1 MENLKNFFYA
11 LLLFGFSLAILV
23 SAQDQSG
30 FISIDCGIPS
40 ASGYNDENTG
50 IQYISDATFV
60 VSGITKSIPPEFQTN
75 SLEKQF
81 YNVRSFPEGNKNC
94 YTLNPA
100 QGKDGKYLIRARFM
114 YGNYDGTGSVPQF
127 DLHLGVNIWDTIK
140 LDNTSSIFTTEIIH
154 VPSTNYI
161 YVCLVNTGLGTPFIS
176 SLELRLLKNSTYETQ
191 TLSESLVLLRR
202 YDLGSITNRSVR
214 FKDDIYDRIWMPKN
228 FEGWKILSTSLTIDA
243 ENPNI
248 FRPSPAV
255 MNTAVTPENVSESL
269 SMFWDPPNPT
279 SKYYVYL
286 HFAEVEL
293 LVNQTRELNVSDLSG
308 KFGGKPFSP
317 DYLYSTTNYNV
328 VPLIGERIQIT
339 ISKTSRSTL
348 PPILNA
354 IEMYMV
360 QDSSQLQTDPNDV
373 VGNKVESELEN
384 KNNYSFA
391 ANNRQF
397 TYSDIVRITKNFE
410 RILGKGGFGPV
421 FHGWLDDIQVAV
433 KMLSSSSDQGY
444 KEFHAEV
451 KLLMRVHHRNLTSL
465 VGYCIED
472 TNMGLIYEYMSNGT
486 LQEYLSGKNAYILSW
501 EDRMRIAVDAAQ
513 GLEYL
518 HNGCK
523 PSIVHRDV
531 KSSNILLNEKL
542 QAKIADFGLSRIF
555 QTESGAH
562 ISTVVAGTPGYLDPE
577 YYISNWLNE
586 KSDVYSFGVVLL
598 EIITSRP
605 VIIKG
610 PDENVHVSQWVSSML
625 AEGDIRNIVDP
636 SLSGDFDNSSAW
648 KVVELALA
656 CALHSSMERPTM
668 TEVVTELNDCLAI
681 EIARNDKGHKNKT
694 KGPRRMVTVNVESD
708 FSPTAR

>member
-1 MENLKNFFYA
+1 MEKLKSLRSA
-11 LLLFGFSLAILV
+11 LLLAVFALAISV
-23 SAQDQSG
+23 SAQDQFKDDIFDRIWMPKNFLGWKILSTSLPIDKSENPNTIRPSPAVMG
-30 FISIDCGIPS
+30 TAVTPENVSESLSMSWDPPNPTSKYYVYMHFAEVEILVNQTREFNISQNGKFFFGPLVPDYLFSTTVYNVKP
-40 ASGYNDENTG
+40 ASGEKILFSMERTARSTLPPIINAIEMYMVQE
-50 IQYISDATFV
+50 ISQSTTD
-60 VSGITKSIPPEFQTN
+60 QN
-75 SLEKQF
+75 
-81 YNVRSFPEGNKNC
+81 
-94 YTLNPA
+94 
-100 QGKDGKYLIRARFM
+100 DGKNAYILSWQDRMRIAVDSAQEGDIRNIVDPSLSGDFDNNSAWKVVELALACTFHSSSERPTMTEFYVKLFLSYKLIVL
-114 YGNYDGTGSVPQF
+114 GTGSVNCLEQ
-127 DLHLGVNIWDTIK
+127 
-140 LDNTSSIFTTEIIH
+140 SSQWKKCRI
-154 VPSTNYI
+154 
-161 YVCLVNTGLGTPFIS
+161 C
-176 SLELRLLKNSTYETQ
+176 K
-191 TLSESLVLLRR
+191 
-202 YDLGSITNRSVR
+202 

-228 FEGWKILSTSLTIDA
+228 FQGWKILSTSLTIDA

-317 DYLYSTTNYNV
+317 DYLYSTTVYNV

-360 QDSSQLQTDPNDV
+360 QDSSQLQTDPND
-373 VGNKVESELEN
+373 
-384 KNNYSFA
+384 
-391 ANNRQF
+391 
-397 TYSDIVRITKNFE
+397 
-410 RILGKGGFGPV
+410 
-421 FHGWLDDIQVAV
+421 
-433 KMLSSSSDQGY
+433 
-444 KEFHAEV
+444 
-451 KLLMRVHHRNLTSL
+451 
-465 VGYCIED
+465 
-472 TNMGLIYEYMSNGT
+472 
-486 LQEYLSGKNAYILSW
+486 GKNAYILSW

-518 HNGCK
+518 HNG
-523 PSIVHRDV
+523 
-531 KSSNILLNEKL
+531 L
-542 QAKIADFGLSRIF
+542 
-555 QTESGAH
+555 
-562 ISTVVAGTPGYLDPE
+562 
-577 YYISNWLNE
+577 
-586 KSDVYSFGVVLL
+586 
-598 EIITSRP
+598 
-605 VIIKG
+605 IIKG

-625 AEGDIRNIVDP
+625 AEGDIRNIIDP

-656 CALHSSMERPTM
+656 CALHSSLERPTM

-681 EIARNDKGHKNKT
+681 EIARNDKGHKNIT

>member
-1 MENLKNFFYA
+1 MEKLKSFHYA
-11 LLLFGFSLAILV
+11 FLLAVFALAISV

-30 FISIDCGIPS
+30 FISIDCGIPP
-40 ASGYNDENTG
+40 ASGYNDETTD
-50 IQYISDATFV
+50 IKYISDATFIDT
-60 VSGITKSIPPEFQTN
+60 GITKSIPPEFQTN

-100 QGKDGKYLIRARFM
+100 QGKNGKYLIRARFM
-114 YGNYDGTGSVPQF
+114 YGNYDGTRSVPQF
-127 DLHLGVNIWDTIK
+127 DLYLGVNVWDNIK
-140 LDNTSSIFTTEIIH
+140 LNNASSVFTTEIIH
-154 VPSTNYI
+154 VPSANNI

-202 YDLGSITNRSVR
+202 YDFGSTTNRSIR
-214 FKDDIYDRIWMPKN
+214 FKDDIFDRIWMPKN
-228 FEGWKILSTSLTIDA
+228 FLGWKILSTSLPIDKS
-243 ENPNI
+243 ENPNFI
-248 FRPSPAV
+248 RPSPAV
-255 MNTAVTPENVSESL
+255 MGTAVTPENVSESL
-269 SMFWDPPNPT
+269 SLTWDPPNPT
-279 SKYYVYL
+279 SKYYVYM
-286 HFAEVEL
+286 HFAEVEI
-293 LVNQTRELNVSDLSG
+293 LVNQTREFNISQNG
-308 KFGGKPFSP
+308 KFFFGPLVP
-317 DYLYSTTNYNV
+317 DYLLSTTVYNV
-328 VPLIGERIQIT
+328 KPARGEKILFSMERT
-339 ISKTSRSTL
+339 ARSTL
-348 PPILNA
+348 PPIINA
-354 IEMYMV
+354 IEIYMV
-360 QDSSQLQTDPNDV
+360 QEISQSTTDQNDV
-373 VGNKVESELEN
+373 VGKAKSELEKIN
-384 KNNYSFA
+384 DSFA
-391 ANNRQF
+391 LKSRQF
-397 TYSDIVRITKNFE
+397 TYSDVVRITKNFE
-410 RILGKGGFGPV
+410 KVLGKGGFGAV
-421 FHGWLDDIQVAV
+421 YHGWLDDIQVAV

-444 KEFHAEV
+444 KEFRAEV

-486 LQEYLSGKNAYILSW
+486 LQEYLSGTNANILSW
-501 EDRMRIAVDAAQ
+501 QDRMRIAVDSAQ

-523 PSIVHRDV
+523 PPIVHRDV
-531 KSSNILLNEKL
+531 KSANILLNEKL

-562 ISTVVAGTPGYLDPE
+562 ISTVVCGTPGYLDPE

-586 KSDVYSFGVVLL
+586 KSDVYSFGVILL

-610 PDENVHVSQWVSSML
+610 PDEHVHLSQWVSSML

-636 SLSGDFDNSSAW
+636 SLSGDFDNNSAW

-656 CALHSSMERPTM
+656 CTFHSSSERPTM
-668 TEVVTELNDCLAI
+668 TEVVTELNECLAA
-681 EIARNDKGHKNKT
+681 EIARNNKGNKNKT
-694 KGPRRMVTVNVESD
+694 KGASRMVSVNVESD